1 VKKEKVHD
9 KGLPD
14 SRNPIAKKE
23 KVYEKGYVR
32 KA

>member
-1 VKKEKVHD
+1 MKKERLRE

-23 KVYEKGYVR
+23 KVCEKGDVK